1 LSYNDGV
8 RRIYLYADGRNNLE
22 SLKKRGIQVF
32 ANGQNMQEMIKYIC
46 HSTSAYAVNQATTT
60 LDDIVN
66 RVRKDQ
72 GVEMLYDVRLQEEN
86 LRLHQELEAYF
97 APIFAQKDEVI
108 ADMSEAIAEKDE
120 TIAKLRAELSQLKSR
135 WRKEPILPGL

>member
-1 LSYNDGV
+1 
-8 RRIYLYADGRNNLE
+8 
-22 SLKKRGIQVF
+22 
-32 ANGQNMQEMIKYIC
+32 MIKYIC
-46 HSTSAYAVNQATTT
+46 HSTSAYAVNRATTT

-97 APIFAQKDEVI
+97 APIFAQKDEI
-108 ADMSEAIAEKDE
+108 IAEKDE
-120 TIAKLRAELSQLKSR
+120 TIAKLQAELSQLKSQQ
-135 WRKEPILPGL
+135 PS